1 MTATNEYY
9 RYTALT
15 LVSSLIANTTSLFNA
30 AVALL
35 VLLPVVLL
43 LTYIP
48 LQNRNLPWRIVIAT
62 AIGAGFAALLL
73 LAVSNFLPAPW
84 ASDIVDAYGI
94 TVLLAVLAATGL
106 YILRFR
112 RSAISTPALSSI
124 RFAGLLV
131 TTGAICEALGY
142 GMLLGDHEIAFAGA
156 TQALRIQLL
165 DVAPLPIAA
174 TPAGAL
180 CIAAMVY
187 GVMQWRRTV
196 TPDLETTV
204 PLITEPRT
212 GRRVR
217 VTGHIS

>member
-9 RYTALT
+9 RYTALA
-15 LVSSLIANTTSLFNA
+15 LAGPLIANTTSLFNA

-35 VLLPVVLL
+35 VVLPVALL
-43 LTYIP
+43 LANIA
-48 LQNRNLPWRIVIAT
+48 LQNRNLPSRIAIAT
-62 AIGAGFAALLL
+62 TVGGGCAALLL
-73 LAVSNFLPAPW
+73 LAVSNFAPAPW

-94 TVLLAVLAATGL
+94 TTLLAVLATTGL

-112 RSAISTPALSSI
+112 RSAISTPPLSLI

-131 TTGAICEALGY
+131 ATGTVCEALGY

-156 TQALRIQLL
+156 TQGLRIRLL
-165 DVAPLPIAA
+165 DFAPLPIAA
-174 TPAGAL
+174 TSAGAL
-180 CIAAMVY
+180 GVAAVVY
-187 GVMQWRRTV
+187 GVMQWHNTAPIV
-196 TPDLETTV
+196 ATTET
-204 PLITEPRT
+204 ITEPRN